1 MRKSERLRLLEMQ
14 VLRLEFN
21 LEQISLILQTLLD
34 NQNLKAPTLEAGKW
48 YNRKL
53 GKEDE

>member
-1 MRKSERLRLLEMQ
+1 MRKSERLRMLEMQ

-53 GKEDE
+53 GREDE